1 MAMQNIV
8 LDIGSSIEVA
18 ITQTVGGISLANIA
32 GAIIV
37 LIIGWIAGRL
47 IGKAVSKI
55 LDKVGV
61 DDAVRKT
68 VFGKALE
75 KSGITVVKFFDYIFR
90 WFIYLIAVLAAVD
103 ILKIAVLSEFMQT
116 VVEYLPS
123 FIGGVFIL
131 VFGFIIVDFLGDM
144 ISAVGREAKL
154 EFSGI
159 IAVGLKLMLYFVVL
173 VVALQLMRIDV
184 EILYIFANAAAWGLA
199 LGIGA
204 GLGIALGWGFK
215 DTIARNSRKWL
226 VSLEKTAKTAEKSA
240 EKQQK

>member
-1 MAMQNIV
+1 MAMLNIV
-8 LDIGSSIEVA
+8 LDAWSSL
-18 ITQTVGGISLANIA
+18 GGTLPKIA

-47 IGKAVSKI
+47 IGKAISKV

-75 KSGITVVKFFDYIFR
+75 KSGITIVKFFDLIFR
-90 WFIYLIAVLAAVD
+90 WFVYLIAVLAAVD
-103 ILKIAVLSEFMQT
+103 ILEIAVLSGFIRT

-144 ISAVGREAKL
+144 ISSVGREAKL

-159 IAVGLKLMLYFVVL
+159 IAIGLKLMLYFVVIT
-173 VVALQLMRIDV
+173 VALKLMRIDI
-184 EILYIFANAAAWGLA
+184 EILYIFANAMAWGLA

-226 VSLEKTAKTAEKSA
+226 TSIEKTAKSY